1 MTVVMRWSSLIY
13 FSHEEFFQLVGNLT
27 SNAYAFATY
36 QRINDSFTVNDAQ
49 YYGADFYNPPDHGT
63 SHTSV
68 IGPNG
73 DAVAVTSTVNLS

>member
-1 MTVVMRWSSLIY
+1 MNVGQVFVVCVNTYKI
-13 FSHEEFFQLVGNLT
+13 FQLVSNLT
-27 SNAYAFATY
+27 SNAYAFMTY
-36 QRINDSFTVNDAQ
+36 QQISDLFTVNDAE

-73 DAVAVTSTVNLS
+73 DAVAVTSTVNLL